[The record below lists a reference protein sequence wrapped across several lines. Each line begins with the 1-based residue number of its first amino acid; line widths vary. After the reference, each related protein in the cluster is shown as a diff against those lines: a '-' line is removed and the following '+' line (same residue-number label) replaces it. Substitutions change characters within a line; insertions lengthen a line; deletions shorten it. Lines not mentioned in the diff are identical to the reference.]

1 MSRDNTVSG
10 GIALADTR
18 DLEEEF
24 ALDVRVV
31 EASQPVGNLLLSTSD
46 NCGSTCD
53 GTACTSTMA
62 YPA

>member
-1 MSRDNTVSG
+1 MGTSVPVGTE
-10 GIALADTR
+10 IADTAAL
-18 DLEEEF
+18 DEEF

-31 EASQPVGNLLLSTSD
+31 EASQPVAGLLLSTSD

>member
-1 MSRDNTVSG
+1 MGTGNGISG
-10 GIALADTR
+10 VLASAGTALD
-18 DLEEEF
+18 EEF

-31 EASQPVGNLLLSTSD
+31 EASQPVGGLLLSTSD

-53 GTACTSTMA
+53 GTACTSAMA